1 MGNMDLLTPATGLFF
16 WQLVIFLGLFTI
28 LAKFAW
34 KPILA
39 SLKEREESIQTALD
53 SAERAK
59 LEMASLQAGNEKLL
73 KEAREERDKILRD
86 ARQAATLLQD
96 QIQAEAK
103 KTADRLVADARA
115 MINTEKQAA
124 LRDVKQQVA
133 LFSLQVAERLM
144 KKNLADDKAQKD
156 LIDTY
161 IKDIKLN

>member
-1 MGNMDLLTPATGLFF
+1 MDLLTPSTGLFF
-16 WQLVIFLGLFTI
+16 WQLVIFLGLFTL

-59 LEMASLQAGNEKLL
+59 QEMAALQAGNEALL

-86 ARQAATLLQD
+86 ARQAANVLQE
-96 QIQAEAK
+96 QIQGDAK
-103 KTADRLVADARA
+103 KAADKMIADARA
-115 MINTEKQAA
+115 IINTEKHAA

-133 LFSLQVAERLM
+133 LFSLQVAEKLM
-144 KKNLADDKAQKD
+144 KKSLADDKSQKE
-156 LIDTY
+156 LIDGY
-161 IKDIKLN
+161 IKDLKLN

>member
-1 MGNMDLLTPATGLFF
+1 MDLLTPSTGLFF
-16 WQLVIFLGLFTI
+16 WQLVIFLGLFFL

-34 KPILA
+34 KPIL
-39 SLKEREESIQTALD
+39 SGLKEREESIQTALD

-59 LEMASLQAGNEKLL
+59 QDMAALQAGNEKLL

-86 ARQAATLLQD
+86 ARAAASLLQE
-96 QIQAEAK
+96 QIQTEAK
-103 KTADRLVADARA
+103 KNADRLIADARA
-115 MINTEKQAA
+115 VINTEKQAA

-144 KKNLADDKAQKD
+144 KKNLESDKAQKD
-156 LIDTY
+156 LIESY

>member
-1 MGNMDLLTPATGLFF
+1 MDLLTPATGLFF
-16 WQLVIFLGLFTI
+16 WQLVIFLGLFFI

-34 KPILA
+34 KPILS
-39 SLKEREESIQTALD
+39 SLKEREDSIQTALD
-53 SAERAK
+53 AAERAK
-59 LEMASLQAGNEKLL
+59 QEMAALQAGNEKLI

-86 ARQAATLLQD
+86 AREAAARLQE
-96 QIQAEAK
+96 QINTEAK
-103 KTADRLVADARA
+103 KSADRMISDARA

-144 KKNLADDKAQKD
+144 KKNLADDKSQKD

>member
-1 MGNMDLLTPATGLFF
+1 MELLTPSTGLFF
-16 WQLVIFLGLFTI
+16 WQLVIFLGLFFI

-34 KPILA
+34 KPILS

-59 LEMASLQAGNEKLL
+59 QEMAALQAGNEKLL

-86 ARQAATLLQD
+86 ARQAATVLQD
-96 QIQAEAK
+96 QIQTEAK
-103 KTADRLVADARA
+103 KAADKMISDARA
-115 MINTEKQAA
+115 IINTEKQAA

-156 LIDTY
+156 LIDSY
-161 IKDIKLN
+161 IKEIKLN

>member
-1 MGNMDLLTPATGLFF
+1 MDLLTPATGLFF

-39 SLKEREESIQTALD
+39 SLKEREDSIQTALD

-59 LEMASLQAGNEKLL
+59 QEMAALQAGNEKLL

-86 ARQAATLLQD
+86 AREAANRLQE
-96 QIQAEAK
+96 QIQSEAK
-103 KTADRLVADARA
+103 KTADKLIGDARA
-115 MINTEKQAA
+115 VINTEKQAA

-133 LFSLQVAERLM
+133 LFSLQVAEKLM
-144 KKNLADDKAQKD
+144 KKSLADDKSQKD
-156 LIDTY
+156 LIDGY
-161 IKDIKLN
+161 IKDLKLN

>member
-1 MGNMDLLTPATGLFF
+1 MDLLTPSTGLFF
-16 WQLVIFLGLFTI
+16 WQLLIFLGLFGL

-59 LEMASLQAGNEKLL
+59 QEMAALQAGNEALL

-86 ARQAATLLQD
+86 ARQAASVLQD
-96 QIQAEAK
+96 QIQTEAK
-103 KTADRLVADARA
+103 KTADKLISDARA
-115 MINTEKQAA
+115 MINTEKHAA

-144 KKNLADDKAQKD
+144 KKNLADDKSQKE
-156 LIDTY
+156 LIDSY
-161 IKDIKLN
+161 IKDIKVN

>member
-1 MGNMDLLTPATGLFF
+1 MDLLTPSTGLFF
-16 WQLVIFLGLFTI
+16 WQLVIFLGLFFV

-59 LEMASLQAGNEKLL
+59 LEMAALQAGNEKLL

-86 ARQAATLLQD
+86 ARQAATILQD

-103 KTADRLVADARA
+103 KTADRLIADARA

-156 LIDTY
+156 LIETY

>member
-1 MGNMDLLTPATGLFF
+1 MDLLTPATGLFF
-16 WQLVIFLGLFTI
+16 WQLVIFLGLFFL

-59 LEMASLQAGNEKLL
+59 QEMAALQAGNEKLL
-73 KEAREERDKILRD
+73 KEARDERDKILRD
-86 ARQAATLLQD
+86 ARQAATVLQE
-96 QIQAEAK
+96 QIQTEAK
-103 KTADRLVADARA
+103 KTADKLIADARA
-115 MINTEKQAA
+115 IINTEKQAA

-144 KKNLADDKAQKD
+144 KKNLADDKSQKE
-156 LIDTY
+156 LIDSY
-161 IKDIKLN
+161 IKEIKLN

>member
-1 MGNMDLLTPATGLFF
+1 MDLLTPSTGLFF
-16 WQLVIFLGLFTI
+16 WQLVIFLGLFFI

-34 KPILA
+34 KPIL
-39 SLKEREESIQTALD
+39 SGLKEREESIQTALD

-59 LEMASLQAGNEKLL
+59 QEMAALQAGNEKLL

-86 ARQAATLLQD
+86 ARQAANVLQE
-96 QIQAEAK
+96 QIQSEAK
-103 KTADRLVADARA
+103 KAADKLISDARA

-144 KKNLADDKAQKD
+144 KKNLADDKSQKE
-156 LIDTY
+156 LIESY
-161 IKDIKLN
+161 IKDIKPN

>member
-1 MGNMDLLTPATGLFF
+1 MDLLTPSTGLFF
-16 WQLVIFLGLFTI
+16 WQLVIFLGLFTL

-59 LEMASLQAGNEKLL
+59 QEMAALQAGNEKLL

-86 ARQAATLLQD
+86 ARQAATLLQEQLQND
-96 QIQAEAK
+96 AK
-103 KTADRLVADARA
+103 KSADKMIADARA
-115 MINTEKQAA
+115 VINTEKQAA

-133 LFSLQVAERLM
+133 LFSLQVAEKLI
-144 KKNLADDKAQKD
+144 KKNLESDKAQKD
-156 LIDTY
+156 LVESY
-161 IKDIKLN
+161 IKDIKLS